1 MMRKSIVSLLL
12 VAGFVSAP
20 LLADELKLAKN
31 APDRYVVVKGDT
43 LWGISGK
50 FLSQPWRW
58 PEIWQLNKEEIKNPH
73 WIYPGDVIVL
83 DTSSGQPRLKLL
95 KNQKVDGRSGNG
107 KLSPRVR
114 ETPLSNDAITSIP
127 NTSIEPFLSKPLVMS
142 VEDFTAA
149 PRIAAG
155 PDNRLL
161 FGPGEQIYSVDLVGA
176 EVGETWQAFR
186 KGKQLT
192 NPDDPKEVIG
202 IEVNYLGDIRVKREG
217 DVSTLVVVSSRE
229 EITVGDR
236 LIRAPEKPFVNYVPH
251 LPEQNISGKVISTY
265 GGVTEAGSLTTVV
278 LNRGALDGVDLGT
291 VLFAYKAPPEIKK
304 EVESEPTRFTPPMK
318 SGNLF
323 IYRVFPKV
331 SYALVLDST
340 LPVNVGDEAKAEA
353 AITAE

>member
-1 MMRKSIVSLLL
+1 MRKSIVSLLL

-58 PEIWQLNKEEIKNPH
+58 PEIWQLNKEDIKNPH
-73 WIYPGDVIVL
+73 WIYPGDVIIL
-83 DTSSGQPRLKLL
+83 DTSSGKPRLKLL
-95 KNQKVDGRSGNG
+95 KNEKVDGRSGNG

-114 ETPLSNDAITSIP
+114 ETPLTGDAVTSIP
-127 NTSIEPFLSKPLVMS
+127 YTSIEPFLSKPLVMS
-142 VEDFTAA
+142 VEDFNAA

-161 FGPGEQIYSVDLVGA
+161 FGPGEQIYSVDFVDGA
-176 EVGETWQAFR
+176 AGETWQVFR
-186 KGKQLT
+186 KGKQLI
-192 NPDDPKEVIG
+192 NPDDPKDVIG

-217 DVSTLVVVSSRE
+217 DVSTLTVVSSRE

-236 LIRAPEKPFVNYVPH
+236 LIRAPEKQFINYVPH
-251 LPEQNISGKVISTY
+251 LPAQAVTAKVISTY
-265 GGVTEAGSLTTVV
+265 GGATEAGSLTTVV
-278 LNRGALDGVDLGT
+278 LNRGALDGVDTGT
-291 VLFAYKAPPEIKK
+291 VLFSYKAPREIKK
-304 EVESEPTRFTPPMK
+304 ELSSEPTRFTPPIK

-323 IYRVFPKV
+323 VYRVFPKV

-340 LPVNVGDEAKAEA
+340 LPVNIGDEAKAEA
-353 AITAE
+353 AAEVE